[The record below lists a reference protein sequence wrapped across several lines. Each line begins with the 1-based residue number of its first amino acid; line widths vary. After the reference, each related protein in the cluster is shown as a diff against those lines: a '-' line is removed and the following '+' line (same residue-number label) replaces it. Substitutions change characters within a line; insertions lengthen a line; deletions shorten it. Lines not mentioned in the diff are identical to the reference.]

1 MYSKY
6 ICGMENMEELYRLY
20 LSSKGICTDS
30 RKLEVGQLFFA
41 LRGENFDGND
51 FAEIALENGAIA
63 VVIDDPEKIALRNF
77 YYVPDALT
85 TLQQLAQFHRKH
97 FQIPVIAI
105 TGSNGKTT
113 TKELISSVLSGKYR
127 IKATSGNL
135 NNHIGVPLTLLSI
148 QADTEFAI
156 IEMGANHL
164 GEITFLCE
172 IVQPDYGLITN
183 IGKAH
188 LEGFGNLEGVIRA
201 KTELY
206 KFLALS
212 NGLAFVNGKD
222 ELLLTKS
229 SNLRRILYNSDS
241 SAVKGDI
248 VDTTGYLKVSLR
260 ILNRDYLLH
269 TQLVGAYNLPNILA
283 AACIGNYFGVED
295 DKICEAIKNYRP
307 SNFRSQF
314 IKTQHNKLVMDAYN
328 ANPSSMEAAI
338 TNFVSRFE
346 SPKAAILGEMLELGL
361 ESKKEHQA
369 IVDKI
374 ASANIQKLFFV
385 GKNFSDI
392 ALPPTAMHFE
402 NATLLK
408 DYLRKEPL
416 QQYFI
421 LIKGSRGNKLE
432 TLLDV
437 L

>member
-1 MYSKY
+1 
-6 ICGMENMEELYRLY
+6 MENMEELYRLY

-85 TLQQLAQFHRKH
+85 ALQQLAQFHRKH
-97 FQIPVIAI
+97 FQIPVLAI
-105 TGSNGKTT
+105 TGSNGTTT
-113 TKELISSVLSGKYR
+113 TKELISSVISGKYR

>member
-1 MYSKY
+1 
-6 ICGMENMEELYRLY
+6 MENMEELYRLY

-85 TLQQLAQFHRKH
+85 ALQQLAQFHRKH

-188 LEGFGNLEGVIRA
+188 LEGLGNLEGVIRA

>member
-1 MYSKY
+1 
-6 ICGMENMEELYRLY
+6 MENMEELYRLY

-85 TLQQLAQFHRKH
+85 ALQQLAQFHRKH

-416 QQYFI
+416 QQYSI

>member
-1 MYSKY
+1 
-6 ICGMENMEELYRLY
+6 MENMEELYRLY

>member
-1 MYSKY
+1 
-6 ICGMENMEELYRLY
+6 
-20 LSSKGICTDS
+20 
-30 RKLEVGQLFFA
+30 
-41 LRGENFDGND
+41 
-51 FAEIALENGAIA
+51 
-63 VVIDDPEKIALRNF
+63 
-77 YYVPDALT
+77 
-85 TLQQLAQFHRKH
+85 
-97 FQIPVIAI
+97 
-105 TGSNGKTT
+105 
-113 TKELISSVLSGKYR
+113 
-127 IKATSGNL
+127 
-135 NNHIGVPLTLLSI
+135 
-148 QADTEFAI
+148 
-156 IEMGANHL
+156 
-164 GEITFLCE
+164 
-172 IVQPDYGLITN
+172 
-183 IGKAH
+183 
-188 LEGFGNLEGVIRA
+188 
-201 KTELY
+201 
-206 KFLALS
+206 
-212 NGLAFVNGKD
+212 
-222 ELLLTKS
+222 
-229 SNLRRILYNSDS
+229 
-241 SAVKGDI
+241 
-248 VDTTGYLKVSLR
+248 
-260 ILNRDYLLH
+260 
-269 TQLVGAYNLPNILA
+269 
-283 AACIGNYFGVED
+283 
-295 DKICEAIKNYRP
+295 NYRP

>member
-1 MYSKY
+1 
-6 ICGMENMEELYRLY
+6 MENMEELYRLY

-85 TLQQLAQFHRKH
+85 ALQQLAQFHRKH

-188 LEGFGNLEGVIRA
+188 LEGLGNLEGVIRA

-212 NGLAFVNGKD
+212 NGLDFVNGKD

>member
-85 TLQQLAQFHRKH
+85 ALQQLAQFHRKH

>member
-85 TLQQLAQFHRKH
+85 ALQQLAQFHRKH

-201 KTELY
+201 KTE
-206 KFLALS
+206 
-212 NGLAFVNGKD
+212 
-222 ELLLTKS
+222 
-229 SNLRRILYNSDS
+229 
-241 SAVKGDI
+241 
-248 VDTTGYLKVSLR
+248 
-260 ILNRDYLLH
+260 
-269 TQLVGAYNLPNILA
+269 
-283 AACIGNYFGVED
+283 
-295 DKICEAIKNYRP
+295 
-307 SNFRSQF
+307 
-314 IKTQHNKLVMDAYN
+314 
-328 ANPSSMEAAI
+328 
-338 TNFVSRFE
+338 
-346 SPKAAILGEMLELGL
+346 
-361 ESKKEHQA
+361 
-369 IVDKI
+369 
-374 ASANIQKLFFV
+374 
-385 GKNFSDI
+385 
-392 ALPPTAMHFE
+392 
-402 NATLLK
+402 
-408 DYLRKEPL
+408 
-416 QQYFI
+416 
-421 LIKGSRGNKLE
+421 
-432 TLLDV
+432 
-437 L
+437 

>member
-1 MYSKY
+1 
-6 ICGMENMEELYRLY
+6 MENMEELYRLY

-85 TLQQLAQFHRKH
+85 ALQQLAQFHRKH

-295 DKICEAIKNYRP
+295 DKICEAINNYRP

>member
-1 MYSKY
+1 
-6 ICGMENMEELYRLY
+6 MENMEELYRLY

-85 TLQQLAQFHRKH
+85 ALQQLAQFHRKH
-97 FQIPVIAI
+97 FQIPVLAI
-105 TGSNGKTT
+105 TGSNGTTT

-188 LEGFGNLEGVIRA
+188 LEGFGNLAGVIRA